1 VSKRGRPRRILCDET
16 SNKPAPSV
24 PLGEWDSDFA
34 WAFTAACVLHT
45 LDYGTQPQKRYC
57 EDYLNGLRRSR
68 RGRMIDPLGK
78 MRDPEFLEEFVARYA
93 PGWNWLE
100 WRDKIDDGEVRVK
113 RFVPTDAWQRTEIPT
128 DPADWAT
135 LPGKIYYGR
144 SRSRNERISE
154 EQARRTR
161 HDQARV
167 KRSITPNE
175 PDAGRV
181 HQLKR
186 IIPTDPT
193 TWPTLRELKLATA
206 IGERTIKRIIANLRP
221 APRQAEIVTI
231 PLRHKFSRCGAMPRR
246 YGPRLIIGVLN
257 EFVNQLPE
265 FPIANEDQKR
275 LRRIAMRARGVIAS
289 RFSRSRSST

>member
-45 LDYGTQPQKRYC
+45 LDYRTQSQKRYC

-68 RGRMIDPLGK
+68 RGQRIDPLGK

-93 PGWNWLE
+93 PGWYWLE

-135 LPGKIYYGR
+135 FPGKIYYGG
-144 SRSRNERISE
+144 SRSRNERIAKE
-154 EQARRTR
+154 GARMKRR
-161 HDQARV
+161 DEARV
-167 KRSITPNE
+167 NRFVTADE
-175 PDAGRV
+175 PDDGMLHDLR
-181 HQLKR
+181 QR
-186 IIPTDPT
+186 MIPTDPAS
-193 TWPTLRELKLATA
+193 WPTLRELKLATA
-206 IGERTIKRIIANLRP
+206 MPERTIKKIIANLRP

-231 PLRHKFSRCGAMPRR
+231 PLRHKFNRCGAMPRR
-246 YGPRLIIGVLN
+246 HGPRLVIGVLN
-257 EFVNQLPE
+257 EFVDRLPE
-265 FPIANEDQKR
+265 FQIDDKERKR
-275 LRRIAMRARGVIAS
+275 LRRIAMGIVS